1 MSPARPSRLPEWAW
15 PALILAASLASYAP
29 AWRGAFVWDDDGHVT
44 KPELR
49 SLHGLARIWTEPA
62 ATQQYYPI
70 LHTAFWIEHRLWG
83 DAPLGYHLLN
93 ILLHAAAAWLFVLVL
108 RRLAVP
114 GALLAGFIFALHPVA
129 VESVAW
135 VSEQKNT
142 LSAVFYLAAALIYLR
157 GEGSRRAGSYAAA
170 TALFVLAVLSKTV
183 AATLPAALLVIAW
196 WQRGRISLR
205 EIRWLGP
212 WLALGAAGGA
222 VTAWVE
228 HHLIG
233 AAGSA
238 FDLTWP
244 QRFVLSGRVVWFYL
258 GKLLWPA
265 DLMFMYPRWT
275 IDAGDPA
282 AWLPLAGL
290 LLAALALALLART
303 GRSWARAALAA
314 GLIYVG
320 TLFPALGFVDVYP
333 FRYSFVADHF
343 QYLASLGV
351 IALAAAGAVALA
363 RKLAPTGRS
372 ALAVALL
379 AALAALSFRQ
389 ARAYAGPDE
398 LYRATL
404 ARNPGSWLAHNNL
417 AARLL
422 VAGRA
427 DIAAGR
433 IREAAGEL
441 DEAVAHYR
449 DALRYDRADP
459 EAHDNL
465 GLALA
470 AEGRSDE
477 AIAEFE
483 AALRMNPRLGQAHY
497 NLGLAL
503 VESRRVDEGIGQYRE
518 ALRLSPDRA
527 EVHNNLGAALAIA
540 GRLPEAAAEF
550 ARALQLQ
557 PDYPDAQRNLALANR
572 ILGR

>member
-1 MSPARPSRLPEWAW
+1 MAAPAAARRDWR
-15 PALILAASLASYAP
+15 PALIFPAALLAYLP
-29 AWRGAFVWDDDGHVT
+29 ALRGGFIWDDDGHVT
-44 KPELR
+44 RPDLR
-49 SLHGLARIWTEPA
+49 SLGGLARIWTEPG
-62 ATQQYYPI
+62 ATQQYYPF
-70 LHTAFWIEHRLWG
+70 LHSAFWIEHRLWG

-93 ILLHAAAAWLFVLVL
+93 VLLHATAACLFVAVL
-108 RRLAVP
+108 RKVAVR
-114 GALLAGFIFALHPVA
+114 GALLAGFFFALHPVC

-135 VSEQKNT
+135 ISEQKNT
-142 LSAVFYLAAALIYLR
+142 LSAVFYLLAALAYLR
-157 GEGSRRAGSYAAA
+157 FDERRRPRDYAAGLG
-170 TALFVLAVLSKTV
+170 LFLLAVLSKTV
-183 AATLPAALLVIAW
+183 TATLPAALLVVFW
-196 WQRGRISLR
+196 WRRGKLSWRRDAVPL
-205 EIRWLGP
+205 LP
-212 WLALGAAGGA
+212 WFALAALGGGT
-222 VTAWVE
+222 TAWVE
-228 HHLIG
+228 RRFIG
-233 AAGSA
+233 AQGAVFGLSLA
-238 FDLTWP
+238 
-244 QRFVLSGRVVWFYL
+244 QRVLIAGRVVWFYL
-258 GKLLWPA
+258 GKLLWPSG
-265 DLMFMYPRWT
+265 LIFMYPRWT

-290 LLAALALALLART
+290 LLAAAVLALLARS
-303 GRSWARAALAA
+303 GLGWARAALAA

-320 TLFPALGFVDVYP
+320 TLFPALGFIDVYP

-351 IALAAAGAVALA
+351 IALAAAAAVALA
-363 RKLAPTGRS
+363 RRLAPAARG
-372 ALAVALL
+372 ALAGLLL
-379 AALAALSFRQ
+379 AALAVLSFRQ

-422 VAGRA
+422 TAGRA

-433 IREAAGEL
+433 IREAAGVL

-449 DALRYDRADP
+449 EALRYDRTDP

-470 AEGRSDE
+470 AEGRGAE

-483 AALRMNPRLGQAHY
+483 AALRMNPALGQAHY

-503 VESRRVDEGIGQYRE
+503 VEARRVDEGIAQYRE
-518 ALRLSPDRA
+518 AMRLSPERA
-527 EVHNNLGAALAIA
+527 EIHNNLGAALAVA

-550 ARALQLQ
+550 ARAVQLQ

-572 ILGR
+572 MLGR

>member
-1 MSPARPSRLPEWAW
+1 
-15 PALILAASLASYAP
+15 ASYAP

-70 LHTAFWIEHRLWG
+70 LHSAFWIEHRLWG
-83 DAPLGYHLLN
+83 DAPPGYHLLN

-114 GALLAGFIFALHPVA
+114 GALLAGFIFALHPVC

-142 LSAVFYLAAALIYLR
+142 LSAVFYLAAAHVYLR

-196 WQRGRISLR
+196 WRRGRISGR
-205 EIRWLGP
+205 EVRLLAP

-222 VTAWVE
+222 VTTWVE

-233 AAGSA
+233 ATGSA
-238 FDLTWP
+238 FALAWP

-258 GKLLWPA
+258 GKLLWPSG
-265 DLMFMYPRWT
+265 LIFMYPRWT

-290 LLAALALALLART
+290 LLAAAVLALLARS
-303 GRSWARAALAA
+303 GLGWARAALAA

-320 TLFPALGFVDVYP
+320 TLFPALGFIDVYP

-351 IALAAAGAVALA
+351 IALAAAAAVALA
-363 RKLAPTGRS
+363 RRLAPAARG
-372 ALAVALL
+372 ALAGLLL
-379 AALAALSFRQ
+379 AALAVLSFRQ

-422 VAGRA
+422 TAGRA

-433 IREAAGEL
+433 IREAAGVL

-449 DALRYDRADP
+449 EALRYDRTDP

-470 AEGRSDE
+470 AEGRGAE

-483 AALRMNPRLGQAHY
+483 AALRMNPALGQAHY

-503 VESRRVDEGIGQYRE
+503 VEARRVDEGIAQYRE
-518 ALRLSPDRA
+518 AMRLSPERA
-527 EVHNNLGAALAIA
+527 EIHNNLGAALAVA

-550 ARALQLQ
+550 ARAVQLQ

-572 ILGR
+572 MLGR

>member
-1 MSPARPSRLPEWAW
+1 MNRPGWKAPILI
-15 PALILAASLASYAP
+15 ALASLAAYAP
-29 AWRGAFVWDDDGHVT
+29 AWNGAFVWDDDGHVT

-49 SLHGLARIWTEPA
+49 SLHGLVRIWTEPA

-70 LHTAFWIEHRLWG
+70 LHSAFWVEHRLWG

-108 RRLAVP
+108 RKLAVP
-114 GALLAGFIFALHPVA
+114 GALLAGFLFALHPVC

-142 LSAVFYLAAALIYLR
+142 LSAVFYLAAALAYLR
-157 GEGSRRAGSYAAA
+157 GEESGRRGSYAAA

-183 AATLPAALLVIAW
+183 AATLPAALLVLAW
-196 WQRGRISLR
+196 WRRGRISGR
-205 EIRWLGP
+205 EIRRLAP
-212 WLALGAAGGA
+212 WLALGAAAGA
-222 VTAWVE
+222 VTSWVE

-233 AAGSA
+233 ASGAA
-238 FDLTWP
+238 FELGWP
-244 QRFVLSGRVVWFYL
+244 QRFVLAGRVVWFYL

-265 DLMFMYPRWT
+265 DLIFMYPRWT
-275 IDAGDPA
+275 IDARDPA

-290 LLAALALALLART
+290 LAAAALLVFFARS
-303 GRSWARAALAA
+303 GRAPARAALAA

-320 TLFPALGFVDVYP
+320 TLFPALGFIAVYP

-343 QYLASLGV
+343 QYLASLSV
-351 IALAAAGAVALA
+351 IALASAGAVRLARRLAPAARGALA
-363 RKLAPTGRS
+363 
-372 ALAVALL
+372 ALLL
-379 AALAALSFRQ
+379 AALGALSFRQ
-389 ARAYAGPDE
+389 ARAYAGPDQ
-398 LYRATL
+398 LYLATL
-404 ARNPGSWLAHNNL
+404 ARNPGCWLAHNNL

-422 VAGRA
+422 IAGRA
-427 DIAAGR
+427 EIAAGH
-433 IREAAGEL
+433 IREAAGVL

-449 DALRYDRADP
+449 AALRYDRADP

-470 AEGRSDE
+470 AEGRGGE
-477 AIAEFE
+477 AIAEFR
-483 AALRMNPRLGQAHY
+483 AALRMNPSLGMAHY

-503 VESRRVDEGIGQYRE
+503 VEARRVDEGIAQYRE
-518 ALRLSPDRA
+518 ALRLNPERA
-527 EVHNNLGAALAIA
+527 EIHNNLGAALAVS
-540 GRLPEAAAEF
+540 GRVPEAAAEF

-557 PDYPDAQRNLALANR
+557 PDYPDARRNLDLANR